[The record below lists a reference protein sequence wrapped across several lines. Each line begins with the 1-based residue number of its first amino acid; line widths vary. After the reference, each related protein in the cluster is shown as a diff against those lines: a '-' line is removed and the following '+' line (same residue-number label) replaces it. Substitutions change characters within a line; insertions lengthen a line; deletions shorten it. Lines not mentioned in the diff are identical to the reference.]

1 MLSLK
6 QHKLIHTY
14 NTTHTHPPT
23 HIHTQNTH
31 THTHTHKDLF
41 FDQLFSTSANL
52 QRPELKVA
60 CTIADAMLTYT
71 DSCPSRIY
79 FLKSQYFFWSY

>member
-6 QHKLIHTY
+6 HHKLIRTY
-14 NTTHTHPPT
+14 NTTHTHLSI

-31 THTHTHKDLF
+31 THTHKHLF

-52 QRPELKVA
+52 QRPEQKVA
-60 CTIADAMLTYT
+60 CTIADAMLSYT
-71 DSCPSRIY
+71 DSCHA
-79 FLKSQYFFWSY
+79 FTF